1 MIVNKPWGHEDIW
14 ALTEKYVG
22 KILHINKGQ
31 QLSRQYHKVKD
42 ESIYVLKGLL
52 ILELGEDPIEVKIL
66 KEGENYRITPNT
78 VHRFRSLYDPVTLVE
93 VSTPEIDDVVRLQ
106 DDYGRK

>member
-1 MIVNKPWGHEDIW
+1 MIVNKPWGHENVW

>member
-1 MIVNKPWGHEDIW
+1 MIVNKPWGHEEIW
-14 ALTEKYVG
+14 AETDKYVG
-22 KILHINKGQ
+22 KILHINKGH

-66 KEGENYRITPNT
+66 KEGQNYRITPNT

-93 VSTPEIDDVVRLQ
+93 VSTPEVDDVVRLQ
-106 DDYGRK
+106 DEYGRA

>member
-1 MIVNKPWGHEDIW
+1 MIVNKPWGHEEIW
-14 ALTEKYVG
+14 AETDKYVG
-22 KILHINKGQ
+22 KILHINKGH

-66 KEGENYRITPNT
+66 NEGQNYRITPNT

-93 VSTPEIDDVVRLQ
+93 VSTPEVDDVVRLQ
-106 DDYGRK
+106 DEYGRA